1 MVSYYLKD
9 HLGSTR
15 TLLSS
20 GGTAEATYDYWPYG
34 EVLASSGTDSAP
46 FKFTGHERD
55 AESGLDFMLFRSYR
69 PGSLRFLQVDPAAEK
84 YPGLSPYAYAANNPL
99 TFTDARGDTL
109 DVGGMND
116 GRTALSY
123 LHSMVDE
130 ETAKRVT
137 MGDGGRISFDTEGLD
152 LSQDSALEL
161 LNNLVNSSGKFLFEV
176 GDNTS
181 AVVRESFGDLQA
193 GTNVDIIILH
203 KSSLGIQS
211 YSRTPRDIDGGIGSS
226 GFLPKSGYDGQVA
239 MSPGYWTFDPAGEH
253 MMPISNVTF
262 HELAEIYHRT
272 IGKQPYTRADGSGA
286 HRQAIEDAKRFR
298 KQVQPPTGTDAG
310 KAKFW
315 LTP

>member
-109 DVGGMND
+109 DVGGMDD

-130 ETAKRVT
+130 ETAKRIT
-137 MGDGGRISFDTEGLD
+137 MGDGGRVSFDTEGLD
-152 LSQDSALEL
+152 LSQDSGLEL
-161 LNNLVNSSGKFLFEV
+161 LDNMINGPGMFLFEV
-176 GDNTS
+176 GKETS
-181 AVVRESFGDLQA
+181 AGYRDSGKPLDLSVSDH
-193 GTNVDIIILH
+193 T
-203 KSSLGIQS
+203 LGIWS
-211 YSRTPRDIDGGIGSS
+211 LSVTHRYIGTGLNLPGGP
-226 GFLPKSGYDGQVA
+226 LPMSGYDGQVA

-272 IGKQPYTRADGSGA
+272 IGKQPYTREDGSGA